1 MALSAFNPIIR
12 LSVTGISS
20 ELALD
25 SDLIADLLGLLWQE
39 LQRVDRSAA
48 NRKNFEV
55 QMGPRA
61 ATCTAHLRDHGPL
74 LNHLPYAHEY
84 STVVGVAAAGPICV
98 PQFHEVAVAA
108 IVPASHHNLP

>member
-39 LQRVDRSAA
+39 L
-48 NRKNFEV
+48 KW
-55 QMGPRA
+55 
-61 ATCTAHLRDHGPL
+61 
-74 LNHLPYAHEY
+74 
-84 STVVGVAAAGPICV
+84 V
-98 PQFHEVAVAA
+98 PFIGQ
-108 IVPASHHNLP
+108 I